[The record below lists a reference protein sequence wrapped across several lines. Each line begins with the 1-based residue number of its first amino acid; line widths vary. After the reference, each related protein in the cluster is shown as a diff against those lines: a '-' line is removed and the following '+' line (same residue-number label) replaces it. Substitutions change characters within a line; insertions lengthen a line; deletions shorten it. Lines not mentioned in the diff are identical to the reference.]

1 MNSRTRVNLSRLRT
15 NLKELSRFGRGPTGG
30 ITRESFSEA
39 DRQAK
44 KWLIDLIRDAG
55 LRARMDEA
63 GNVFGRLGPEGPA
76 VLAGSHLDTVPEGGM
91 FDGALGVLA
100 ALECLQV
107 IREHRLPHTY
117 PLEMVA
123 FSDEEG
129 AYHSFLGSR
138 AFTGS
143 INAEELERAQNT
155 RGIALKQVVVQS
167 GLDIGRFGAAGR
179 DPREIRAYLE
189 LHVEQGPQLEV
200 THVPIGIVRSIVG
213 IESYWMTFVGES
225 DHAGT
230 TPLPMR
236 RDALLGAAEFC
247 LAVTDRIGSGP
258 SGVVTMGS
266 ITVSPGASNV
276 VPREARLSLEF
287 RDASSDRLKEMEN
300 EIMDIGHHVAQQ
312 RGLTFM
318 ADRIS
323 SETPVLLSQHVQSVL
338 TEEADTLGYPYRLMD
353 SGAGHDAQ
361 ILAEK
366 TEVGMIFIPSLGGK
380 SHCPQEKSRWE
391 DVEKGAQLLLGSL
404 LRLANETQATR

>member
-1 MNSRTRVNLSRLRT
+1 MKSVIRINRSRLQK
-15 NLKELSRFGRGPTGG
+15 NLKDLSRFGRGASGG

-44 KWLIDLIRDAG
+44 EWLIDLIRDAG
-55 LRARMDEA
+55 LHARMDEA

-76 VLAGSHLDTVPEGGM
+76 VLAGSHLDTVPDGGM

-100 ALECLQV
+100 ALECLRV
-107 IREHRLPHTY
+107 IHEQQLPHTY
-117 PLEMVA
+117 ALEMVA

-143 INAEELERAQNT
+143 VNVGELEEAQNT
-155 RGIALKQVVVQS
+155 RGIALKQAVAQS
-167 GLDIGRFGAAGR
+167 GLDFERLSAARR
-179 DPREIRAYLE
+179 DPPETRAYLE
-189 LHVEQGPQLEV
+189 LHIEQRPRLELDQI
-200 THVPIGIVRSIVG
+200 PLGIVRSIVG
-213 IESYWMTFVGES
+213 IESYRMTFVGES

-236 RDALLGAAEFC
+236 RDAFVGAAEFC
-247 LAVTDRIGSGP
+247 LAVTDRIRSGP

-266 ITVSPGASNV
+266 VTVSPGASNV

-287 RDASSDRLKEMEN
+287 RDASSERLKEMGN
-300 EIMDIGHHVAQQ
+300 QILEIGEHVARQ
-312 RGLTFM
+312 RNLTFA
-318 ADRIS
+318 ADKLS
-323 SETPVLLSQHVQSVL
+323 SEAPVLLSQQIQSVL
-338 TEEADTLGYPYRLMD
+338 KQEADRLGYPYRVMD

-366 TEVGMIFIPSLGGK
+366 TEAGMIFIPSLGGK

-391 DVEKGAQLLLGSL
+391 DIEKGAQLLLGSL
-404 LRLANETQATR
+404 LKLTNEDQTTR